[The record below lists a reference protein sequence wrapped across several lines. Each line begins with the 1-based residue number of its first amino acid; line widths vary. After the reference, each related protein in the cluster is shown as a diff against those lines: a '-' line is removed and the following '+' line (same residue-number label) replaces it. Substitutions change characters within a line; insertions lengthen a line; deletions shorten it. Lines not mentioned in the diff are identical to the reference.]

1 MRRIVLAETVQ
12 KLAGHNSLEMTEYY
26 TRMNI
31 ADSIRSTEMLAL
43 KNQIQKIF
51 S

>member
-1 MRRIVLAETVQ
+1 MRRIVPAETVQ

-31 ADSIRSTEMLAL
+31 ADSIRSDEMVDLRD
-43 KNQIQKIF
+43 QIQKIF
-51 S
+51 L